1 MQKIFI
7 IILFFFSSTISAQNK
22 VEKIAQ
28 MEVKDEFKYKAT
40 YKLTWQIDS
49 TNAEFVEREAM
60 VLYIGDKISRFS
72 SRDRLEGD
80 EALKNL
86 QKNPTAFTGSS
97 QGSSKKSLGYYIFK
111 GIPEGKLS
119 FTQKIIQDNYKY
131 VENLNQF
138 KWKILPETKTISGY
152 KVQKATTR
160 FAGRDYI
167 AWFTAEIPIAD
178 GPYKFNGLPGLIIKI
193 QDTRAHYTFI
203 LENFEIFK
211 ETVMLEFYT
220 KDFIPSTKENF
231 LKVLREFNRDPE
243 TALEQVGIIIAFR
256 PGQKEKME
264 RERKEERKW
273 KNNPIELE

>member
-97 QGSSKKSLGYYIFK
+97 QGSSKKSLGYYIYK